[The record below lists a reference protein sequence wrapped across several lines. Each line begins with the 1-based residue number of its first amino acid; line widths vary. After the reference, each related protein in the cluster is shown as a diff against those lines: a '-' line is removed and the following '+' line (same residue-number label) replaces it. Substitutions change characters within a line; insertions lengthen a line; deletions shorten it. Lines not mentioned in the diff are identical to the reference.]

1 MSAGDA
7 MFDFYTQIFD
17 KVMITLNSDENRIT
31 HGVMKWPV
39 NQATNTLVETKSC
52 DKSKNPVGKEAKAE
66 GIFIVIDFMK
76 RTVIFFYEEDWIFL
90 PLQSQVLIVLEQ
102 SAAVTHYT
110 LHHLRNVMPLVF
122 YTVFFRAAAT

>member
-39 NQATNTLVETKSC
+39 NQATN
-52 DKSKNPVGKEAKAE
+52 
-66 GIFIVIDFMK
+66 I
-76 RTVIFFYEEDWIFL
+76 W
-90 PLQSQVLIVLEQ
+90 
-102 SAAVTHYT
+102 
-110 LHHLRNVMPLVF
+110 
-122 YTVFFRAAAT
+122 